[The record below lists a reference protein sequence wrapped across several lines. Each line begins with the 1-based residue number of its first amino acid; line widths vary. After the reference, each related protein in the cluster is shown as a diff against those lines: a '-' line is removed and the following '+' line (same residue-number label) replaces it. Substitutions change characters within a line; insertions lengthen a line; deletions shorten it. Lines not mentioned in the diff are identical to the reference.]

1 MALPFSTRMARDIAD
16 KRLRARIGGFEF
28 ERFPGSVK
36 K

>member
-1 MALPFSTRMARDIAD
+1 MRDFDRLARDIAD